1 VSSLYALTDFAPI
14 ALTPHP
20 SIKAGFMSDLEND
33 TQNAT
38 PYGKK
43 AMIFSVLATV
53 GFLLSAVLTAYV
65 ILCPTSRGMC
75 LPSTINS
82 FLSGASVFL
91 LTAGTLL
98 GIVAVRAAIESIAI
112 KEQTAKPYFAIALLT
127 VSILGIVGDAYQF
140 VILKLVSIVFHVTL

>member
-1 VSSLYALTDFAPI
+1 MPY
-14 ALTPHP
+14 P
-20 SIKAGFMSDLEND
+20 SIKAGFMSDLENA
-33 TQNAT
+33 TSTAT

-53 GFLLSAVLTAYV
+53 GFFISAVLTAYG

-82 FLSGASVFL
+82 FLSGTSVFL

-98 GIVAVRAAIESIAI
+98 GIVAVRAAVESIAV
-112 KEQTAKPYFAIALLT
+112 KEHTPKPYVAIALL
-127 VSILGIVGDAYQF
+127 VISILGIVGDVYQF
-140 VILKLVSIVFHVTL
+140 LVIRLVEIVFHVNL